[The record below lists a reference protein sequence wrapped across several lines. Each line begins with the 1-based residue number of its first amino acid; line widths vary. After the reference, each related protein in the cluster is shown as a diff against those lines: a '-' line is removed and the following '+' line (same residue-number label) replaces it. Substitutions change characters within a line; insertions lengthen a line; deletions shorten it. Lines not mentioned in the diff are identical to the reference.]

1 MTITSFES
9 LGTIGT
15 AAQSRKTQKLLVDF
29 RYTLGEAYVVFAA
42 ARGAPRHPASSPN
55 PGEVGQAAHRRRGAG
70 GIEPS
75 FTGNA
80 AQPPAVGGAEQLLEV
95 TRRHGPG
102 K

>member
-55 PGEVGQAAHRRRGAG
+55 PGVTVGSARVARSRRYRDGLVRGFVTS
-70 GIEPS
+70 ERVTQYLPS
-75 FTGNA
+75 PGND
-80 AQPPAVGGAEQLLEV
+80 
-95 TRRHGPG
+95 
-102 K
+102 